1 MISDNDFKKIRK
13 LKEMEINSTNL
24 KIGDIFVSG
33 KNMMEQLNTKK
44 IGDNVSYYEVID
56 IKDNGN
62 IVYMLK
68 IDTMEE
74 QKNDSKNN

>member
-1 MISDNDFKKIRK
+1 MISKNKFISIKQLNEID
-13 LKEMEINSTNL
+13 INSSNL
-24 KIGDIFVSG
+24 KIGDIFLCG
-33 KNMMEQLNTKK
+33 KNMTEQVNIKK
-44 IGDNVSYYEVID
+44 VGDNVSYYEVID

-74 QKNDSKNN
+74 VKNDNKNS

>member
-1 MISDNDFKKIRK
+1 MISDNDFKKIK
-13 LKEMEINSTNL
+13 QLNDMDINSSNL

-44 IGDNVSYYEVID
+44 IGDNVSYYEVVD
-56 IKDNGN
+56 VKDNGN

-74 QKNDSKNN
+74 LKNDSKNN